1 MDRSPAFLE
10 KALAANRRQDLFS
23 SAKTSAPKGGR
34 PKGAGLLAYWLIG
47 LLVSRALGNV
57 KYQIIKPIEYKI
69 LWYWFSNHGTNKK
82 LAGIEL
88 EAR

>member
-47 LLVSRALGNV
+47 LLA
-57 KYQIIKPIEYKI
+57 
-69 LWYWFSNHGTNKK
+69 YWCRG
-82 LAGIEL
+82 
-88 EAR
+88 R